1 MGTTIKED
9 VDLNNIYEE
18 VIKYFWCDKGTS
30 HSYIPI
36 YEKLFSEYRNKHI
49 KLVEV
54 GIFDGGSLYL
64 WNQYFTNAT
73 IIVVDSRKWTNY
85 DKNKFDQMLRDNRNI
100 SYINADATSNN
111 LADNFDSIDI
121 FIDDASHKLK
131 DQQKTFSIM
140 WNKISNDGLYIIED
154 VKPEHIVELY
164 DYLQSYNVDSEII
177 DLRHNK
183 GRYDDV
189 MIVCRKLS
197 ND

>member
-1 MGTTIKED
+1 
-9 VDLNNIYEE
+9 L
-18 VIKYFWCDKGTS
+18 C
-30 HSYIPI
+30 
-36 YEKLFSEYRNKHI
+36 
-49 KLVEV
+49 
-54 GIFDGGSLYL
+54 L

-73 IIVVDSRKWTNY
+73 IIGVDSRKWTNY